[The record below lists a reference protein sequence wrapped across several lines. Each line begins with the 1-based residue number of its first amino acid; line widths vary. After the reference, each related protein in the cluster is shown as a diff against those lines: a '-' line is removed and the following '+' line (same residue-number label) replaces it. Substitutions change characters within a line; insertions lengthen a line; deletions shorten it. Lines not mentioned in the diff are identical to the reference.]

1 MAYIKKLK
9 YNELVGGTD
18 NTDVYPVT
26 STEAVYGPD
35 NINQQTVNEDRLRRI
50 ELLESN
56 VQSLDGLKE
65 MVEAFISGDYDYQGG
80 LSDNNFTDELK
91 AKLEG
96 LENYN
101 DTELRQLLADI
112 DTAKANA
119 ADVYT
124 KNEIDDKL
132 GDIQGAL
139 TFDSTPIAGSDNPVK
154 SSGIYTALQGKQ
166 DTISDIANIRSG
178 AAAGATAYQK
188 PSAGIP
194 KSDLSTDVQSSL
206 NKADTALQSY
216 NETDPVF
223 SASPAAGIT
232 SNDIMEW
239 DGKQSALTFD
249 SIPTASSINPVTS
262 GGVMAALDLKANQST
277 TYTKTEVD
285 NKLADGVYVGSTVG
299 TDIKQLKDKNNVV
312 FYPQTHTKAVVD
324 DNGYTAESRLQAMQD
339 EINQAQ
345 LEVGAVPSDLT
356 PTEGSTYWV
365 TSGGVYNALQNIQSE
380 LYNEVDLLSMLAE
393 SNGFIDSA
401 GKWSTV
407 SGYRGGYIDV
417 SDLHGETVKITA
429 NSNYVSV
436 YAFTKDKVTTNN
448 TAMSSHYATGS
459 AKTEIAIGTTESV
472 VVPDDAAYLY
482 VYMTSNS
489 TVRTPSSISVKL
501 SASRID
507 LLEEKCDSYDILID
521 KVIDTQNSQQYSLAP
536 SKLKWTGGTGY
547 QKYCFLDAST
557 FKRRKIHVQWN
568 GNKTRIF
575 PVTGISGV
583 NDRILFSEEPREYIL
598 DTGRTSCEI
607 YIEDSCNYLAFQSV
621 SKGGVDI
628 SPTFTLLADA
638 VSTYEFEE
646 ERNITPISLTDQC
659 RTAFSRSA
667 DYSSWNILANTHSS
681 SYLVDVSK
689 CKGGTIYITQE
700 NVAGSMFFITED
712 NREQDASILYAGND
726 GLISTTI
733 GVLIPY
739 KIPTDANY
747 VNIIEMLHNGTDQH
761 PTEIYLS
768 PLPSS
773 SSPSSDTY
781 SNIYLNVVKKAKQ
794 MTNLKWTAKQNI
806 AGTYCTAGEKT
817 GLLYSSCVETDRY
830 VGHDV
835 SMRTFMTCANNPY
848 SLLYT
853 ENLATRTSDY
863 GFTYVGRR
871 GTIHAWMGTVC
882 SRFTASCCGMD
893 REEWDT
899 AYMAWLCEEGI
910 FTKIYDQSGQGVEVG
925 DWIWISGHVRIITD
939 VKKSDGLVTSITV
952 SEAVQPLC
960 SVVNYTPTTLNTYLS
975 SNHGIIYRYNEL
987 YKNVKYEPSPF
998 IAVDDEVLSGEYVY
1012 NNDICTYAG
1021 DYAAFYEGFP
1031 VWINYNLSEVGAWT
1045 QMQVYKND
1053 VLVGT
1058 YNIDTSVHRFNL
1070 TEAYGSLGYG
1080 KWKARLTDGTNYSD
1094 YTYWEVI
1101 ETNVA
1106 YTTPDANTPNVKK
1119 VTFSSSNGTPTR
1131 VVFCEQDGTPMAVRP
1146 LSIAERMDGYVVF
1159 NPVAYCKAQ
1168 RGGNLGSGTYLRVY
1182 FVGEYGRV
1190 SNAQILTDIG
1200 SN

>member
-1 MAYIKKLK
+1 M
-9 YNELVGGTD
+9 
-18 NTDVYPVT
+18 
-26 STEAVYGPD
+26 
-35 NINQQTVNEDRLRRI
+35 VN
-50 ELLESN
+50 
-56 VQSLDGLKE
+56 
-65 MVEAFISGDYDYQGG
+65 
-80 LSDNNFTDELK
+80 
-91 AKLEG
+91 
-96 LENYN
+96 
-101 DTELRQLLADI
+101 
-112 DTAKANA
+112 
-119 ADVYT
+119 
-124 KNEIDDKL
+124 DKV
-132 GDIQGAL
+132 A
-139 TFDSTPIAGSDNPVK
+139 T
-154 SSGIYTALQGKQ
+154 KQ
-166 DTISDIANIRSG
+166 DTISDLATIRSG
-178 AAAGATAYQK
+178 AAAGATAVQ
-188 PSAGIP
+188 PAALQEGLAGKQDTI
-194 KSDLSTDVQSSL
+194 SDLSTIRSGAAAGATAVQPTELQEGLAEKQDTIEDLATIRSGAAAGSTAVQPATM
-206 NKADTALQSY
+206 NTALAGKQDTISTV
-216 NETDPVF
+216 NVTVDNNTGTPSG
-223 SASPAAGIT
+223 SASV
-232 SNDIMEW
+232 S
-239 DGKQSALTFD
+239 
-249 SIPTASSINPVTS
+249 
-262 GGVMAALDLKANQST
+262 
-277 TYTKTEVD
+277 
-285 NKLADGVYVGSTVG
+285 GSTLSLSFQNLKGATGERGPQGETGPRGERGLPGESGVTG
-299 TDIKQLKDKNNVV
+299 DVSEFTVIQTIDPSATYGATDIAGAATV
-312 FYPQTHTKAVVD
+312 
-324 DNGYTAESRLQAMQD
+324 QATYQ
-339 EINQAQ
+339 E
-345 LEVGAVPSDLT
+345 LT
-356 PTEGSTYWV
+356 EL
-365 TSGGVYNALQNIQSE
+365 SGE
-380 LYNEVDLLSMLAE
+380 LYINIDLLSRLEEA
-393 SNGFIDSA
+393 NGNIA
-401 GKWSTV
+401 NTGKWNVQST
-407 SGYRGGYIDV
+407 YIGGYADV

-429 NSNYVSV
+429 NNNYASV

-448 TAMSSHYATGS
+448 TTMSSHYATGS
-459 AKTEIAIGTTESV
+459 TKTEIAIGATESV
-472 VVPDDAAYLY
+472 VVPDNAGYLY
-482 VYMTSNS
+482 VYMFSND
-489 TVRTPSSISVKL
+489 TVRTPSSISVRL
-501 SASRID
+501 ASSRID
-507 LLEEKCDSYDILID
+507 LLEEECASYGTLKETVDNITDTLYTKNLIIANEWEQGAISSSTGDNTSSTTRLRMKEIHNSSEDLTLTFTSGKIYYIAYDSNGNFVSANGWITTSPYTIAAGSYYRLVYAVDDSTTMSTSMLSNLSIITTGLVD
-521 KVIDTQNSQQYSLAP
+521 KVADVEESITDMLGRVIDTSNLARYSLAP
-536 SKLKWTGGTGY
+536 YTDLKWRAGTRNQSY
-547 QKYCFLDAST
+547 SFLDVSL
-557 FKRRKIHVQWN
+557 FKGRKISVQWN
-568 GNKTRIF
+568 GNKTRVI

-583 NDRILFSEEPREYIL
+583 GDKILFSGEPRAYIL
-598 DTGRTSCEI
+598 DTDRTSCDI

-621 SKGGVDI
+621 STTGEDLT
-628 SPTFTLLADA
+628 PTFTLLADI

-646 ERNITPISLTDQC
+646 EKNITPISLTDQY
-659 RTAFSRSA
+659 RTPFGRSE
-667 DYSSWNILANTHSS
+667 DTLSWNIPSQTQSS

-700 NVAGSMFFITED
+700 NVEGSIYFLTED
-712 NREQDASILYAGND
+712 NREVGALIPYADND

-733 GVLIPY
+733 GVCVPY

-747 VNIIEMLHNGTDQH
+747 VNIVEKTFNGTDQH

-773 SSPSSDTY
+773 SPSTSNTY

-794 MTNLKWTAKQNI
+794 MTNLRWTAKSNI

-863 GFTYVGRR
+863 GFTYVGNR

-893 REEWDT
+893 GEEWDT
-899 AYMAWLCEEGI
+899 AYMAWLCEEGV

-939 VKKSDGLVTSITV
+939 VKKSDGLVTSIAV
-952 SEAVQPLC
+952 SEAWQPLC
-960 SVVNYTPTTLNTYLS
+960 RVVNYTPTTLNTYLS

-987 YKNVKYEPSPF
+987 YKNVTYEPSPF
-998 IAVDDEVLSGEYVY
+998 IAIDDEVLSGEYVY

-1031 VWINYNLSEVGAWT
+1031 VWINYNLSEVGSWT

-1168 RGGNLGSGTYLRVY
+1168 RGENLGSGTYLRVY

>member
-1 MAYIKKLK
+1 MTQIVK
-9 YNELVGGTD
+9 
-18 NTDVYPVT
+18 VT
-26 STEAVYGPD
+26 NKNG
-35 NINQQTVNEDRLRRI
+35 
-50 ELLESN
+50 
-56 VQSLDGLKE
+56 VQ
-65 MVEAFISGDYDYQGG
+65 
-80 LSDNNFTDELK
+80 
-91 AKLEG
+91 
-96 LENYN
+96 
-101 DTELRQLLADI
+101 
-112 DTAKANA
+112 
-119 ADVYT
+119 
-124 KNEIDDKL
+124 
-132 GDIQGAL
+132 
-139 TFDSTPIAGSDNPVK
+139 
-154 SSGIYTALQGKQ
+154 
-166 DTISDIANIRSG
+166 
-178 AAAGATAYQK
+178 
-188 PSAGIP
+188 
-194 KSDLSTDVQSSL
+194 
-206 NKADTALQSY
+206 
-216 NETDPVF
+216 VF
-223 SASPAAGIT
+223 
-232 SNDIMEW
+232 
-239 DGKQSALTFD
+239 
-249 SIPTASSINPVTS
+249 
-262 GGVMAALDLKANQST
+262 
-277 TYTKTEVD
+277 
-285 NKLADGVYVGSTVG
+285 
-299 TDIKQLKDKNNVV
+299 
-312 FYPQTHTKAVVD
+312 PQTHTKAVID

-345 LEVGAVPSDLT
+345 LKVDAVPSDLA
-356 PTEGSTYWV
+356 PTENSSNWV
-365 TSGGVYNALQNIQSE
+365 TSGGVYNALQNIQTE
-380 LYNEVDLLSMLAE
+380 LYTEVEKDLLPRLEE
-393 SNGFIDSA
+393 SNGYITSD
-401 GKWSTV
+401 GKWKTSDT
-407 SGYRGGYIDV
+407 YRGGYADV
-417 SDLHGETVKITA
+417 SDFHGKTIKITA
-429 NSNYVSV
+429 NSNYDSI
-436 YAFTKDKVTTNN
+436 YAFTKDKVTTDDA
-448 TAMSSHYATGS
+448 AMSSHYATGS
-459 AKTEIAIGTTESV
+459 TRTVIAIDATESV
-472 VVPDDAAYLY
+472 VIPDDAGYLY
-482 VYMTSNS
+482 VYMVSDN
-489 TVRTPSSISVKL
+489 TVRTPSSISVRL
-501 SASRID
+501 ASSRID
-507 LLEEKCDSYDILID
+507 LLEEECASYSILKDTVDNITDTLYEKNHIVASEWEQGAISSSTGEDTSSTTRLRMKEIHNSSEDLTVTITSGKIYYIAYDSNGNFVSANGWITTSPYTIAAGSYYRLVYAVDDSTTMSTSMLSNLSIITTGLVD
-521 KVIDTQNSQQYSLAP
+521 KVANVEDSLVNMVDRVIDASNLTQYSLEAN
-536 SKLKWTGGTGY
+536 SNLKWSKGY
-547 QKYCFLDAST
+547 RYQSYSFLDVSL

-568 GNKTRIF
+568 GNQTRVI
-575 PVTGISGV
+575 PVTGISG
-583 NDRILFSEEPREYIL
+583 NGDRILLSGEPRRYIINE
-598 DTGRTSCEI
+598 DRPSFEI

-621 SKGGVDI
+621 STTGVNLT
-628 SPTFTLLADA
+628 PTFTLLADI
-638 VSTYEFEE
+638 VSTYEFEDE
-646 ERNITPISLTDQC
+646 KNINPVSLTDQY
-659 RTAFSRSA
+659 RTTFGRSG
-667 DYSSWNILANTHSS
+667 DTLSWNIPINTQTS

-700 NVAGSMFFITED
+700 NVGGNIYFITED
-712 NREQDASILYAGND
+712 NREVGALIPYADND

-733 GVLIPY
+733 GVCVPY
-739 KIPTDANY
+739 KIPADANY
-747 VNIIEMLHNGTDQH
+747 VNIIEKTHDGTDHH
-761 PTEIYLS
+761 PTKIYLS

-773 SSPSSDTY
+773 SSSASDTY

-794 MTNLKWTAKQNI
+794 MTNLKWTAKSNI
-806 AGTYCTAGEKT
+806 AGTYCKAGEKT

-863 GFTYVGRR
+863 GFTYVGKR

-899 AYMAWLCEEGI
+899 AYMAWLCDEGI

-939 VKKSDGLVTSITV
+939 VKKSDGLVTSIDV
-952 SEAVQPLC
+952 SEAWQPLC
-960 SVVNYTPTTLNTYLS
+960 KVVNYTPTTLNTYLS

-987 YKNVKYEPSPF
+987 YKNVTYEPSPF
-998 IAVDDEVLSGEYVY
+998 IAVDDEVLSEEYVY

-1031 VWINYNLSEVGAWT
+1031 VWINYNLSEVGSWT